1 MYVYQRPTSMERVP
15 RYPMADDI
23 VIPASVASTTTMVR
37 VALVVAGI
45 ALASAAYRKFVK
57 GESIFAEGAM

>member
-1 MYVYQRPTSMERVP
+1 
-15 RYPMADDI
+15 MADDI
-23 VIPASVASTTTMVR
+23 VIPASVASTTMVVR
-37 VALVVAGI
+37 VALVLAGI